1 MVGRLRDLCS
11 HFGVF
16 QADGKVEAG
25 EMDVE
30 GRTTGPFDLNNNFL
44 PVQSDQRAY
53 SWVIFPC
60 ALQDKDEPR

>member
-1 MVGRLRDLCS
+1 
-11 HFGVF
+11 
-16 QADGKVEAG
+16 
-25 EMDVE
+25 MDVE